1 MTFSVIGVTRHWLSI
16 LKKKKLKAFMWKD
29 VSALT
34 IINNDF
40 DMKTVTAII
49 LSYVEYFN
57 AFSNEMESYFLEMNN

>member
-1 MTFSVIGVTRHWLSI
+1 
-16 LKKKKLKAFMWKD
+16 MWKD

-40 DMKTVTAII
+40 DIETVTAII